1 MHRYTRRLLT
11 GTTLTFERQTRF
23 LLVRFSPSLAFLP
36 RFFRNN
42 LIVSARTTRVHRLRL
57 ITNFFLLDR
66 RCATASRL
74 VAVFLAQ
81 ATTRSR
87 NTQIDR

>member
-36 RFFRNN
+36 RFFQN
-42 LIVSARTTRVHRLRL
+42 IVSARTTRVHRLRL